1 MARKEHSEFSSNI
14 DLIDVLPPGLYEAV
28 FEPKSEGAT
37 GADLASGEWIMR
49 CETRTLDDIRA
60 FGGNDVDDDRR
71 FATAAR
77 VSEINLALYR
87 TFAQPFVRSF
97 ATPQLAEF
105 AQRMHPLRLQYELFS
120 DANPL
125 MAWLGGAADR
135 VREQRRPVAKD
146 NPFLR
151 MQENVSRQIVD
162 ALDTW
167 RDVAEKAAERT
178 FMAVYGSQALQA
190 AVGIDPAST
199 MPSRKAARS
208 PLHLQLV
215 QNRIAE
221 LRARI
226 PEGGIREA
234 VVRALL
240 YVGMARGSI
249 DERGFEVIRRTRR
262 ALKDLPPLSITEFKG
277 LVRDQYFMLLIEPV
291 AAIAAIPS
299 MLPPDRASRAKA
311 VELIKQVVELSG
323 ALPPEG
329 STRLQQIASLF
340 GSDEGPTL
348 APVLQELRDE
358 LSAKLPAPVLSI
370 PLGSQTEGSKT

>member
-1 MARKEHSEFSSNI
+1 
-14 DLIDVLPPGLYEAV
+14 
-28 FEPKSEGAT
+28 
-37 GADLASGEWIMR
+37 
-49 CETRTLDDIRA
+49 
-60 FGGNDVDDDRR
+60 
-71 FATAAR
+71 
-77 VSEINLALYR
+77 
-87 TFAQPFVRSF
+87 
-97 ATPQLAEF
+97 
-105 AQRMHPLRLQYELFS
+105 
-120 DANPL
+120 
-125 MAWLGGAADR
+125 
-135 VREQRRPVAKD
+135 
-146 NPFLR
+146 
-151 MQENVSRQIVD
+151 
-162 ALDTW
+162 
-167 RDVAEKAAERT
+167 
-178 FMAVYGSQALQA
+178 
-190 AVGIDPAST
+190 
-199 MPSRKAARS
+199 
-208 PLHLQLV
+208 LV

-277 LVRDQYFMLLIEPV
+277 LVRDQYFMLLIEPD

-311 VELIKQVVELSG
+311 VELIKQVVESSG

-340 GSDEGPTL
+340 GSDERPTL

-358 LSAKLPAPVLSI
+358 SSAKLPAPILST
-370 PLGSQTEGSKT
+370 PLGS